1 MEGLRGNWGWIVG
14 WIVSV
19 YPKLIHGQM
28 WISMYFAHIW
38 ILTRLPEL
46 ISLFTPPW
54 FLQPSSACWKV
65 PRVSRP
71 WSGTNPWVLQPRTF
85 LSFLCQATLCDYC
98 SQVVD
103 SDWVTALDRG
113 GWISQ
118 PGQNS
123 TSWKRKMSILGS
135 DINVTP
141 LTSQEKTPCSLLI
154 SHLLIKTNER
164 KEQQ

>member
-1 MEGLRGNWGWIVG
+1 MEGLHGNWGWIVS

-19 YPKLIHGQM
+19 YPKLIHGQI

-71 WSGTNPWVLQPRTF
+71 WSGANPWVLQPRTF

-113 GWISQ
+113 VEFHNQARIPPHEKGRWVFWEV
-118 PGQNS
+118 
-123 TSWKRKMSILGS
+123 TLTLHLWHHKKRLH
-135 DINVTP
+135 VP
-141 LTSQEKTPCSLLI
+141 F
-154 SHLLIKTNER
+154 
-164 KEQQ
+164 